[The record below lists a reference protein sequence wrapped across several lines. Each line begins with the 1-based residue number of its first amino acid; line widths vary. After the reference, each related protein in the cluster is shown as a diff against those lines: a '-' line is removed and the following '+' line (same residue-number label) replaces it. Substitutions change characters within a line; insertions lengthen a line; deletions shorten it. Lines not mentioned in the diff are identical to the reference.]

1 MTQKLKQ
8 GDRVQWNSGG
18 GKARGKITEKIT
30 EPTQVEGKEINASE
44 KNPRYLVKNDN
55 TKTVTGHK
63 GQTLSP
69 IEEEEDLTKEQ
80 QKILQ
85 DFQKAVNMSADDLQ
99 QWLQTAESQSVG
111 QKDDDGE
118 AIGHKSGKQIV
129 EILDRNRD
137 EYTESDFSHM
147 KRVIGYIHRHTAQK
161 PSGDIKD
168 SRWRYSLMNWG
179 HDPLKN

>member
-1 MTQKLKQ
+1 MTQEFKQ

-18 GKARGKITEKIT
+18 GQATGKITKKIT
-30 EPTQVEGKEINASE
+30 EPTQIEGKKIKASAE
-44 KNPRYLVKNDN
+44 SPRYLVKNDN
-55 TKTVTGHK
+55 TEIVTGHK
-63 GQTLSP
+63 RQTLSP
-69 IEEEEDLTKEQ
+69 IEEEQDLTKEQ
-80 QKILQ
+80 QKIFQ
-85 DFQKAVNMSADDLQ
+85 DFQEAVNMSSEDLQ
-99 QWLQTAESQSVG
+99 QWLQTEESQSVG

-129 EILDRNRD
+129 EILDHNRD
-137 EYTESDFSHM
+137 KYTESDFSHM
-147 KRVIGYIHRHTAQK
+147 KRVISYVHRHLAQK

>member
-1 MTQKLKQ
+1 MTQEFKQ

-18 GKARGKITEKIT
+18 GQATGKVTQKIT
-30 EPTQVEGKEINASE
+30 EPTQVEGKEIKGSE
-44 KNPRYLVKNDN
+44 ENPRYLVKNDN

-63 GQTLSP
+63 AQTLSP
-69 IEEEEDLTKEQ
+69 IEEETDLTKKQRQIIE
-80 QKILQ
+80 
-85 DFQKAVNMSADDLQ
+85 DFQEAVNMSSEDLQ
-99 QWLQTAESQSVG
+99 QWLQTKESQSVG

-129 EILDRNRD
+129 EILDRKRD
-137 EYTESDFSHM
+137 EYNESDFSHM
-147 KRVIGYIHRHTAQK
+147 KRVISYVHRHLAQK
-161 PSGDIKD
+161 PSGDIED